1 MRRWM
6 KVVFCFLFG
15 IIFTN
20 MFTMDQAVADES
32 FGKREISAE
41 SSVLTQKKQ
50 AVLDMETMT
59 FSLESEA
66 DEDGDTISKG
76 MILTTA
82 GITSDTYPAVLTKS
96 DEMFKKAAA
105 ISERSKVELTVGEE
119 IYYGNY
125 STNYFDVNGK
135 PAYCLEPLKDTPNS
149 GSYETQALTGGAVRK
164 GLYYAYGGP
173 GYELY
178 RAKYGAIGI
187 GENYSVNDE
196 YCMSH
201 CILSYLYM
209 GTEEA
214 FLGLDQQVIE
224 NLKQKAKNIES
235 MPDPPESFYAFLFNL
250 NSAGQTM
257 GGSGKDRVGSIE
269 IYKYSDHPEWIEGNR
284 CYSLAGAVF
293 GIYES
298 GKDKLLWELTTD
310 ESGYAKKENIPIGNY
325 DIRELKSSGRTC
337 YTI

>member
-96 DEMFKKAAA
+96 
-105 ISERSKVELTVGEE
+105 ERLEE
-119 IYYGNY
+119 
-125 STNYFDVNGK
+125 K
-135 PAYCLEPLKDTPNS
+135 E
-149 GSYETQALTGGAVRK
+149 
-164 GLYYAYGGP
+164 
-173 GYELY
+173 
-178 RAKYGAIGI
+178 
-187 GENYSVNDE
+187 
-196 YCMSH
+196 
-201 CILSYLYM
+201 
-209 GTEEA
+209 
-214 FLGLDQQVIE
+214 
-224 NLKQKAKNIES
+224 
-235 MPDPPESFYAFLFNL
+235 
-250 NSAGQTM
+250 
-257 GGSGKDRVGSIE
+257 
-269 IYKYSDHPEWIEGNR
+269 
-284 CYSLAGAVF
+284 
-293 GIYES
+293 
-298 GKDKLLWELTTD
+298 LWEN
-310 ESGYAKKENIPIGNY
+310 GIRINIVWKTVCLGSSVLQME
-325 DIRELKSSGRTC
+325 ELCSWRQLLH
-337 YTI
+337 

>member
-105 ISERSKVELTVGEE
+105 ISERSKVELTLGEE

-235 MPDPPESFYAFLFNL
+235 MPDPPESF
-250 NSAGQTM
+250 
-257 GGSGKDRVGSIE
+257 
-269 IYKYSDHPEWIEGNR
+269 
-284 CYSLAGAVF
+284 
-293 GIYES
+293 
-298 GKDKLLWELTTD
+298 
-310 ESGYAKKENIPIGNY
+310 
-325 DIRELKSSGRTC
+325 
-337 YTI
+337 